1 MEMFQQMRGNSMEYK
16 EILEE
21 EIRKLNKAMKNLD
34 SINVIDHNNLT
45 VKKSMQ
51 KRINK
56 GYSLII
62 DVKMSLE
69 KIVDK
74 MGEENE

>member
-1 MEMFQQMRGNSMEYK
+1 MKEYK
-16 EILEE
+16 KILEE
-21 EIRKLNKAMKNLD
+21 EIKRLNTAMKSLD
-34 SINVIDHNNLT
+34 SINVIDYNTLT
-45 VKKSMQ
+45 IKKSMQ

>member
-1 MEMFQQMRGNSMEYK
+1 MNFKNL
-16 EILEE
+16 LEE
-21 EIRKLNKAMKNLD
+21 EIKKLNTSMKCLD
-34 SINVIDHNNLT
+34 SINVVDYNT
-45 VKKSMQ
+45 VEAKKSMQ

-56 GYSLII
+56 GYSLMF
-62 DVKMSLE
+62 DVKMDLE

>member
-1 MEMFQQMRGNSMEYK
+1 MEYK
-16 EILEE
+16 EILED
-21 EIRKLNKAMKNLD
+21 EIKKLNKAMKNLD

-62 DVKMSLE
+62 DVKMDLE
-69 KIVDK
+69 KMVNE
-74 MGEENE
+74 MGEENDKN

>member
-1 MEMFQQMRGNSMEYK
+1 LNDYI

-21 EIRKLNKAMKNLD
+21 EINRLNNAMKCLD
-34 SINVIDHNNLT
+34 SINVIDYNNIT
-45 VKKSMQ
+45 IKKSMQ

-62 DVKMSLE
+62 DVKMDLE